1 VWNYFGDNYVHRL
14 IQNKSDGKLVEVE
27 GNMQQELADEKID
40 SLTLEYTHML
50 TSQLDSQRL
59 YFEEK
64 MARMEKEAL
73 DQVTA
78 LEDRSRKYKEEMERL
93 ECQLQETI
101 KAKRKLEKKFDQATA
116 RLSKAENEICEE
128 KEMNKYLRENQRE
141 LREKVER
148 ENAERER
155 RHREEVQDLT
165 DQVRDLMFYVETQ
178 QKMEK
183 ASDEQKQEL
192 QDGQI
197 VVEAPSDES
206 KTKVSGHSKG
216 RKSKKRK

>member
-1 VWNYFGDNYVHRL
+1 
-14 IQNKSDGKLVEVE
+14 
-27 GNMQQELADEKID
+27 
-40 SLTLEYTHML
+40 
-50 TSQLDSQRL
+50 
-59 YFEEK
+59 
-64 MARMEKEAL
+64 
-73 DQVTA
+73 
-78 LEDRSRKYKEEMERL
+78 MERL

>member
-1 VWNYFGDNYVHRL
+1 
-14 IQNKSDGKLVEVE
+14 
-27 GNMQQELADEKID
+27 
-40 SLTLEYTHML
+40 
-50 TSQLDSQRL
+50 
-59 YFEEK
+59 
-64 MARMEKEAL
+64 
-73 DQVTA
+73 
-78 LEDRSRKYKEEMERL
+78 MERL

-183 ASDEQKQEL
+183 ASDEQKQVNSFSIYSPISHL
-192 QDGQI
+192 LFKCI
-197 VVEAPSDES
+197 VGITRWPDCC
-206 KTKVSGHSKG
+206 
-216 RKSKKRK
+216 